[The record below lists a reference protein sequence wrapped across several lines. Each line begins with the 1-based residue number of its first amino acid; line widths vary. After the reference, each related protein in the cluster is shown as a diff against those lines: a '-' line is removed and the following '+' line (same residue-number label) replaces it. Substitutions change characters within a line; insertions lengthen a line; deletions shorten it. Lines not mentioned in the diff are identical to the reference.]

1 MGCRIAPLVMGRM
14 MQGQQWSFEPMQP
27 ADLDA
32 VMEIERC
39 SFAEPWTPGLFL
51 RELKLPFSTT
61 LVARGYDGRIAGYVC
76 WWTVGDE
83 VHLLNL
89 AVHPEQRRRGL
100 GRQLLALLLRTAE
113 QGGAR
118 LVTLEVRH
126 DNLPAIALY
135 EAHGFR
141 QVGLRRNYYA
151 PGRHAVLMEKR
162 NQSASLE
169 GHPKLQG

>member
-1 MGCRIAPLVMGRM
+1 MAGKRGDGGWQLA
-14 MQGQQWSFEPMQP
+14 PMQA

-61 LVARGYDGRIAGYVC
+61 LVARDSSGHIAGYVC
-76 WWTVGDE
+76 WWVVGDE

-100 GRQLLALLLRTAE
+100 GRYLLETVLQAASAA
-113 QGGAR
+113 QAR

-126 DNLPAIALY
+126 DNAAAIALY
-135 EAHGFR
+135 RTYGFR
-141 QVGLRRNYYA
+141 EVGLRRNYYA
-151 PGRHAVLMEKR
+151 PGRHAVIMSRDSGPPGL
-162 NQSASLE
+162 AV
-169 GHPKLQG
+169 